1 MIAAYFAGLE
11 VSRMRKMSKDQQ
23 HQEVEPLY
31 LQHVAKLRQEHS
43 EYEHMETITRKG
55 IAIMAQY
62 KAIKSAIV
70 GNFLADLQQRVAS
83 GGEIPTSG
91 KQLVDLELDMKKA
104 YYARMQ
110 SAKLRLASQAAK
122 RATKL
127 GVGRLYTLTDASLF
141 EFIGAATESRQKQLE
156 SAVITVLD
164 LILALR
170 QTRTRL
176 YVAQSPHQL
185 DRDGNGLLVVVVLPL
200 WENGFLLPIDY
211 SRPLPCHADELFE
224 DLEGNA
230 EKAAKL
236 LVSTGALNAHIGAC
250 VQKPPARLIDLGPS
264 PRHRL
269 ALLTSIGPLHVLVEN
284 LILHLLRRSRG
295 RLYEPRGRKL
305 FLCLAAVAHPK
316 IEMIES
322 RQSILAG

>member
-1 MIAAYFAGLE
+1 MYFSKSSVAITPLRCGLAMGRADAWSELEMIAAYFAGLE

-127 GVGRLYTLTDASLF
+127 GVGRLYKLMDVVGTGKARADVANPLEVVDDDLIRHGRKPLLPSVARGPRGRTSVPRDVHDVHAAHASREAHLLEDGHDGVQLRSLGRHVDVLLEGAPDELARPLVRELAQHWDGDATRRRLPD
-141 EFIGAATESRQKQLE
+141 ELE
-156 SAVITVLD
+156 SAYSVGPHFGTTTNTDQIVCS
-164 LILALR
+164 AK
-170 QTRTRL
+170 
-176 YVAQSPHQL
+176 SP
-185 DRDGNGLLVVVVLPL
+185 
-200 WENGFLLPIDY
+200 
-211 SRPLPCHADELFE
+211 
-224 DLEGNA
+224 
-230 EKAAKL
+230 
-236 LVSTGALNAHIGAC
+236 ST
-250 VQKPPARLIDLGPS
+250 
-264 PRHRL
+264 
-269 ALLTSIGPLHVLVEN
+269 
-284 LILHLLRRSRG
+284 
-295 RLYEPRGRKL
+295 
-305 FLCLAAVAHPK
+305 
-316 IEMIES
+316 
-322 RQSILAG
+322 